1 MKCTNWSLSVRKNA
15 GNRTN
20 VVSFVR
26 YNTLLIKESSTA
38 VAAEMTFI
46 NVRKSDGLLQEVVF
60 SFVGSPLM
68 FLVKCDWD
76 INHWFFLL

>member
-46 NVRKSDGLLQEVVF
+46 NVRKFDGLLQVVIF

-68 FLVKCDWD
+68 FLVKYDWD
-76 INHWFFLL
+76 IHHSCFFY

>member
-46 NVRKSDGLLQEVVF
+46 NVRKSDGLLQEVAF

-76 INHWFFLL
+76 INHGVFLL

>member
-1 MKCTNWSLSVRKNA
+1 MRKNA

-20 VVSFVR
+20 VVRFVR

-38 VAAEMTFI
+38 AEMAFI
-46 NVRKSDGLLQEVVF
+46 NVRKSDGLLQVVVF
-60 SFVGSPLM
+60 SFVGSQLM

>member
-1 MKCTNWSLSVRKNA
+1 MKCTNWPLSVRKNA
-15 GNRTN
+15 GYRTQ

-26 YNTLLIKESSTA
+26 YNTLFIKESSTA
-38 VAAEMTFI
+38 AAAEMAFI

-76 INHWFFLL
+76 INHGVFLL

>member
-1 MKCTNWSLSVRKNA
+1 MPVIVRMLSA
-15 GNRTN
+15 LYATI
-20 VVSFVR
+20 
-26 YNTLLIKESSTA
+26 LLIKESSTA

-76 INHWFFLL
+76 INHGFFLL